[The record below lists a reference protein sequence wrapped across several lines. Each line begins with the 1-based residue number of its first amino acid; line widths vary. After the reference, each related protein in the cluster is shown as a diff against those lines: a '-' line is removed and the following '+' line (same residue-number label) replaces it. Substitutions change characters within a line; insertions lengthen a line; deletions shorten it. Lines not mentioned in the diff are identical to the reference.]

1 MRAVG
6 PVLRGPALVLVAAC
20 AGHTGATP
28 VLPPGHALTGQ
39 VTYRERVALPN
50 DAEVR
55 VMLLDVSR
63 MDVAATPI
71 ADTTL
76 HPDGRQVPLPFV
88 LRYDPDRIDPRHD
101 YAVRA
106 TITSEGR
113 LAFTTTTVV
122 RVITRDHPTMVD
134 LVLSRVGPVPS
145 EPSLP
150 GPDPPAAGLWGT
162 AWLLEDITGS
172 GVIDYARATLEFP
185 QQSRAA
191 GRGSCN
197 RFSGSV
203 TVAGDR
209 IAFGQLASTMMACSE
224 AVMNQ
229 ERKYLQALQG
239 AERYRLDGRDLLIY
253 PRGMVTPLRFT
264 RETP

>member
-1 MRAVG
+1 MSGV
-6 PVLRGPALVLVAAC
+6 GPALGWPVLLVLAAC
-20 AGHTGATP
+20 AGHTRAASAP
-28 VLPPGHALTGQ
+28 RPGHALTGQ

-76 HPDGRQVPLPFV
+76 RPNGRQVPLPFV
-88 LRYDPDRIDPRHD
+88 LRYDLGRIDPRRD

-106 TITSEGR
+106 TITSDGR
-113 LAFTTTTVV
+113 LIFTTTTVI

-134 LVLSRVGPVPS
+134 LVLSRLGQASPDSAPS
-145 EPSLP
+145 R
-150 GPDPPAAGLWGT
+150 PDPAPTGLWGT
-162 AWLLEDITGS
+162 SWVLEDITGS

-185 QQSRAA
+185 QQSRTA

-197 RFSGSV
+197 RFGGSV

-209 IAFGQLASTMMACSE
+209 ITFGPLASTMMACSE

-229 ERKYLQALQG
+229 ERKYLEALRV
-239 AERYRLDGRDLLIY
+239 ADRYRFDGPYLLIY
-253 PRGMVTPLRFT
+253 PRGMVKPLRFI
-264 RETP
+264 RATP